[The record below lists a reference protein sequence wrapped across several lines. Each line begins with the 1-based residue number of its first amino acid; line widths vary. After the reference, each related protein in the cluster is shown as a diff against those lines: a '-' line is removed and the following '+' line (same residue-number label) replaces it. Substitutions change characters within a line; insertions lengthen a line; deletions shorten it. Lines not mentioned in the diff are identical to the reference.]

1 MTSRERRQIVLELI
15 ASRLADEAA
24 QQSIQRSYIAFG
36 RVSQP
41 TVMNV
46 LHARNYTV
54 GTLIEI
60 TDALG
65 LEITITKKS
74 A

>member
-1 MTSRERRQIVLELI
+1 MTPKERRRIVLELI

-41 TVMNV
+41 TVFNV
-46 LHARNYTV
+46 LKAKNYTI
-54 GTLIEI
+54 GTLVEI
-60 TDALG
+60 LDALD
-65 LEITITKKS
+65 LEITITKRS